1 MGVRSRR
8 GNRTARTNSRKVGEP
23 SPLNCDLLI
32 TEIQAKVL
40 GQCEYFRILM
50 AGAWMRE
57 NVVGG
62 GGFFSGENAGRGLD
76 FTFFWLYL

>member
-1 MGVRSRR
+1 MADRSHR
-8 GNRTARTNSRKVGEP
+8 GSRTARTNSRKVGEP

-62 GGFFSGENAGRGLD
+62 WRFFSGENAGRGLD
-76 FTFFWLYL
+76 FRFFWLYL